1 MPGSPRSPKLSK
13 TQKLRNLTSTLA
25 IVEEETSPKGRNKI
39 QLPKLNLST
48 LTSSDDHNIQRHGE
62 LEPIIKRSRSPGNS
76 RSAELLTPGN
86 SRSAELLTPGIPKRD
101 EMLTSGIPR
110 SAELSIM
117 KMTLDKCDPDNI
129 YELLK
134 KFINKSSTMEDIE
147 YATSKFAYIKPSIN
161 DRKIARIEQLIRV
174 KTKNVKSPDK
184 GGGFTRKLNRRR
196 TSLNFRK

>member
-1 MPGSPRSPKLSK
+1 MSGSPRSPKLSK
-13 TQKLRNLTSTLA
+13 TQKLRNLTSALA

-39 QLPKLNLST
+39 QLPRLNLST
-48 LTSSDDHNIQRHGE
+48 LRLSDDHNIQRHGE
-62 LEPIIKRSRSPGNS
+62 LEPIIKRSRSPG
-76 RSAELLTPGN
+76 
-86 SRSAELLTPGIPKRD
+86 
-101 EMLTSGIPR
+101 IPR

-117 KMTLDKCDPDNI
+117 KMSLDKCDPDNI

-134 KFINKSSTMEDIE
+134 KFINKSSTIEDIE

>member
-1 MPGSPRSPKLSK
+1 MSGSPRSPKLSK
-13 TQKLRNLTSTLA
+13 TQKLRNLTSALA
-25 IVEEETSPKGRNKI
+25 IVEEETSPKGQNKI
-39 QLPKLNLST
+39 QLPRLNLST
-48 LTSSDDHNIQRHGE
+48 LRLSDDHNIQRHGE
-62 LEPIIKRSRSPGNS
+62 LEPIIKRSRSPGI
-76 RSAELLTPGN
+76 P
-86 SRSAELLTPGIPKRD
+86 RSAELLTPGIPRSA
-101 EMLTSGIPR
+101 ELLTSGIPR

-117 KMTLDKCDPDNI
+117 KMSLDKCDPDNI

>member
-1 MPGSPRSPKLSK
+1 MSGSPRSPKLSK
-13 TQKLRNLTSTLA
+13 TQKLRNLTSALA

-39 QLPKLNLST
+39 QLPRLNLST
-48 LTSSDDHNIQRHGE
+48 LRLSDDHNIQRHGE
-62 LEPIIKRSRSPGNS
+62 LEPIIKRSRSPGIP
-76 RSAELLTPGN
+76 RSAEL
-86 SRSAELLTPGIPKRD
+86 
-101 EMLTSGIPR
+101 LTSGIPR

-117 KMTLDKCDPDNI
+117 KMSLDKCDPDNI

-134 KFINKSSTMEDIE
+134 KFINKSSTIEDIE

>member
-62 LEPIIKRSRSPGNS
+62 LEPIIKRSRS
-76 RSAELLTPGN
+76 PGN